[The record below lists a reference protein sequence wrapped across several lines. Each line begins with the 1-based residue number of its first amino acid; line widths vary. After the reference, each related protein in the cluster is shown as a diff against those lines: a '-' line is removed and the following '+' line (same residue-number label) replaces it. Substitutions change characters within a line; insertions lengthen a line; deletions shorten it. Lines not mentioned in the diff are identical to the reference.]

1 MYMAFV
7 DKCTVELKA
16 GNGGDGIVAWRREA
30 HVPMGGPAGGN
41 GGNGG
46 NIIIVGDHNENS
58 LQNLK
63 YMKIIKAE
71 HGEKGDIKTMQGKSG
86 KDTYIKVP
94 IGTIIIDEKTN
105 EVLVDIVEDKQE
117 FIICRGGEGGH
128 GNYHF
133 KSNMNKAPTLYELG
147 DLGEHKKVIFTL
159 KYIAD
164 IGLVGLPNAGKSTFL
179 SKISSAKPKIADY
192 EFTTLIPN
200 LGTIYRNNQK
210 IIFADIPGLIEG
222 ASEGLGLGHDFLK
235 HIERTKVLIHIIS
248 MDSINNDDVI
258 KAYEII
264 NNELK
269 KYNLDLLSKPTIIVC
284 NKMDVDGA
292 KENFD
297 KIKKYLKGKEV
308 IAISAKNDNDLEN
321 VIELAINQLNA
332 ASPSNNIIEKKIKV
346 IDKDYY
352 KTKQQLLDRTLNIY
366 CPEKNVFVVEC
377 DFLKYWA
384 HKIPLNT
391 QDNLVRFN
399 QKMQTVN
406 LEQNLKIAGAKK
418 GDLIKIDKISFNFE
432 E

>member
-1 MYMAFV
+1 MAFV
-7 DKCTVELKA
+7 DKCIVELKA

-46 NIIIVGDHNENS
+46 NIILVGDHNENS

-63 YMKIIKAE
+63 YLKTIKAE
-71 HGEKGDIKTMQGKSG
+71 NGEKGDIKTMQGKSG
-86 KDTYIKVP
+86 NDTYIKVP
-94 IGTIIIDEKTN
+94 VGTVVIDEKTN
-105 EVLVDIVEDKQE
+105 EIIVDIVEDKQE

-147 DLGEHKKVIFTL
+147 DVGEYKKVIFTL

-179 SKISSAKPKIADY
+179 SKISAAKPKIADY
-192 EFTTLIPN
+192 EFTTLTPN
-200 LGTIYRNNQK
+200 LGTIYRENQK

-248 MDSINNDDVI
+248 MDPINNESVI
-258 KAYEII
+258 DAYETI

-269 KYNLDLLSKPTIIVC
+269 KYNIDLISKPTIVVC
-284 NKMDVDGA
+284 NKIDVEGA
-292 KENFD
+292 KENF
-297 KIKKYLKGKEV
+297 IILKKYLNDKNI
-308 IAISAKNDNDLEN
+308 IAISAKHDDDLEHIVQLAFN
-321 VIELAINQLNA
+321 ELKQNNQKI
-332 ASPSNNIIEKKIKV
+332 IIEKKVKI

-352 KTKQQLLDRTLNIY
+352 KTKQQQLDRTLNIIM
-366 CPEKNVFVVEC
+366 PEPHVFVVKCE
-377 DFLKYWA
+377 FLDYWS

-391 QDNLVRFN
+391 QDNIVRFN
-399 QKMQTVN
+399 QKMQTIN
-406 LEQNLKIAGAKK
+406 LEQNLKLAGAKK
-418 GDLIKIDKISFNFE
+418 GDLIIIDKISFNFDE
-432 E
+432 

>member
-1 MYMAFV
+1 MAFI
-7 DKCTVELKA
+7 DKCIVELKA

-46 NIIIVGDHNENS
+46 NIILVGDHNENS

-63 YMKIIKAE
+63 YAKIIKAE
-71 HGEKGDIKTMQGKSG
+71 HGEKGDIKTMQGRSG
-86 KDTYIKVP
+86 NDTYVKVP
-94 IGTIIIDEKTN
+94 IGTIVIDEKTN
-105 EVLVDIVEDKQE
+105 EVIVDITEDKQE
-117 FIICRGGEGGH
+117 YIICRGGEGGH
-128 GNYHF
+128 GNFHF

-147 DLGEHKKVIFTL
+147 DIGEYRKVIFTL

-164 IGLVGLPNAGKSTFL
+164 VGIVGLPNAGKSTFL
-179 SKISSAKPKIADY
+179 SRISAAKPKIADY

-222 ASEGLGLGHDFLK
+222 ASEGMGLGHDFLK

-248 MDSINNDDVI
+248 MDNINNEDVV

-269 KYNLDLLSKPTIIVC
+269 KYNLDLVSKPTIIVC
-284 NKMDVDGA
+284 NKMDVEGSN
-292 KENFD
+292 ENFK
-297 KIKKYLKGKEV
+297 KIKAHLKNKDI
-308 IAISAKNDNDLEN
+308 IAISAKNDDDLEK
-321 VIELAINQLNA
+321 VIDIAIKELNNNINNT
-332 ASPSNNIIEKKIKV
+332 IIEKKIKV
-346 IDKDYY
+346 VDKDYY
-352 KTKQQLLDRTLNIY
+352 KTKQQLLDRTLNISN
-366 CPEKNVFVVEC
+366 PENNMFIVEC
-377 DFLKYWA
+377 DFLKYWS

-406 LEQNLKIAGAKK
+406 LEENLKIAGAKK
-418 GDLIKIDKISFNFE
+418 GDLIIIDKISFNFDE
-432 E
+432 